1 MAALHISTDAF
12 DKVMESAGDK
22 PVLVDFFAEWCGPCK
37 MIAPVIEELATE
49 YEGKAVIV
57 KVNVDDEP
65 ELAKR
70 FGVMSIPTLSKSRKN
85 CRSYWF
91 WSCWI
96 HSRRVRGAST
106 ARARH
111 SGWRARG
118 WAVDVDY

>member
-49 YEGKAVIV
+49 YEGKAVIA
-57 KVNVDDEP
+57 KVNVNDKS

-70 FGVMSIPTLSKSRKN
+70 FGVMSIPTLLVFKKGEQVDKAIG
-85 CRSYWF
+85 F
-91 WSCWI
+91 VPKTKLVEMI
-96 HSRRVRGAST
+96 TKHTT
-106 ARARH
+106 A
-111 SGWRARG
+111 
-118 WAVDVDY
+118 